1 MNMDRNTIIGFV
13 LLAGLLFVYL
23 FISTR
28 NSHELQ
34 SQRQHYED
42 SVARVQRGLD
52 SVAAIAKKDT
62 TIKAI
67 FGNDSIAQ
75 RNQGVENL
83 VTVENEVIKITFTN
97 KGGQPGKVQLKNYKS
112 FDSSLVVLNGTSFDK
127 ISYPV
132 NAGPNL
138 PAQVSDLYFNVG
150 QVVKNADNS
159 QTITFQLPLP
169 TGTLVHKFTLRP
181 NDYLVDWNVQ
191 IGGADKLLSQG
202 AFNLTWQSRP
212 MRHESDV
219 KYERLQTN
227 ICFYSDNDFDYI
239 MSKTEKKF
247 EKPVQWVGVSQQ
259 FFNTTLSAKNA
270 NAFTAGEIRWSRHG
284 DSDTTGKIA
293 DVTTTLQAKLP
304 LGADAL
310 FPMQLY
316 FGPNDYR
323 ILRNQPVPEM
333 DKVINLGRD
342 MYAFVRPINKYIV
355 MPVFNFFN
363 SFIGSMGMVIL
374 LLTLF
379 IRLATSPL
387 MYPGYLTSAKMKI
400 LKPDIAK
407 LKEKY
412 PDQQQFAMEQ
422 MKFLREAGVNQF
434 AGCLPSLLQIPIFF
448 ALYSFFN
455 SNISL
460 RGEEFLWAKNLAS
473 YDILF
478 QFPFEIWGLGNHISL
493 FTLTACITSF
503 LISFYNMSSTP
514 DQGNPALK
522 YMPYIFPFIL
532 LFVFN
537 KLPAAL
543 TWYYTV
549 SNIITLILQFVIQN
563 YIINHDKLVGKIE
576 AARKKPKTKSK
587 WAERLEQMQEQQKKM
602 QEAKTKQQGK
612 K

>member
-23 FISTR
+23 FISTK
-28 NSHELQ
+28 NTHELQ
-34 SQRQHYED
+34 GQRQHYED
-42 SVARVQRGLD
+42 SVARVKRALD
-52 SVAAIAKKDT
+52 STAAIAKRDT
-62 TIKAI
+62 AIKAVL
-67 FGNDSIAQ
+67 GTDSLLQ
-75 RNQGVENL
+75 QVQGVEKL
-83 VTVENEVIKITFTN
+83 VTVENEVIKVTFTN
-97 KGGQPGKVQLKNYKS
+97 KGGQPGKVELKNYKS
-112 FDSSLVVLNGTSFDK
+112 ADSNLVVLNGTSFDK

-132 NAGPNL
+132 NAAPNQVT
-138 PAQVSDLYFNVG
+138 QVSDLYFISG
-150 QVVKNADNS
+150 DVVKNADNS
-159 QTITFQLPLP
+159 QSIVFRFPSTN
-169 TGTLVHKFTLRP
+169 GTLTHTFTIRP
-181 NDYLVDWNVQ
+181 NDYLIDFNVQ
-191 IGGADKLLSQG
+191 LAGADKLLTQG
-202 AFNLTWQSRP
+202 AFNLTWQNQPVS
-212 MRHESDV
+212 HESDF
-219 KYERLQTN
+219 KYERSQST
-227 ICFYSDNDFDYI
+227 ICYYTDNDFDYV
-239 MSKTEKKF
+239 MTKSDRKF
-247 EKPVQWVGVSQQ
+247 ETPTQWVAVSQQ
-259 FFNTTLSAKNA
+259 FFNTALIAKTGFNS
-270 NAFTAGEIRWSRHG
+270 FSTGETRWTRHT
-284 DSDTTGKIA
+284 DSSNKIA

-310 FPMQLY
+310 VPLQLY
-316 FGPNDYR
+316 YGPNDYK
-323 ILRNQPVPEM
+323 ILKKQPVAEM
-333 DKVINLGRD
+333 DKIINLGRD

-363 SFIGSMGMVIL
+363 SFIGSMGIAIL

-400 LKPDIAK
+400 LRPDLAK

-422 MKFLREAGVNQF
+422 MKFMREAGVNQF

-455 SNISL
+455 SNIAL

-473 YDILF
+473 YDVLVHF
-478 QFPFEIWGLGNHISL
+478 SFEIPGLGNHLSL
-493 FTLTACITSF
+493 FTITACLTSF
-503 LISFYNMSSTP
+503 LISFYNMASTP

-549 SNIITLILQFVIQN
+549 SNIITLLLQFVIQH
-563 YIINHDKLVGKIE
+563 YVINHDKLVAKIE
-576 AARKKPKTKSK
+576 DARKKPKAKSK
-587 WAERLEQMQEQQKKM
+587 WAERLELMQEQQKKM
-602 QEAKTKQQGK
+602 QEERTKGK

>member
-13 LLAGLLFVYL
+13 LLAGLLFAYL
-23 FISTR
+23 FISTK
-28 NSHELQ
+28 NSNELQ
-34 SQRQHYED
+34 GQRQRYED
-42 SVARVQRGLD
+42 SVARVKRALD
-52 SVAAIAKKDT
+52 STAAIAQKDT

-67 FGNDSIAQ
+67 LGNDSNALST
-75 RNQGVENL
+75 QGVEKL
-83 VTVENEVIKITFTN
+83 VTVENEVLKVTFTN
-97 KGGQPGKVQLKNYKS
+97 KGGQPGKVELKKYKS
-112 FDSSLVVLNGTSFDK
+112 VDSNLVVLNGSSFDK
-127 ISYPV
+127 ISYKV
-132 NAGPNL
+132 NAGALNTT
-138 PAQVSDLYFNVG
+138 QVADLYFMG
-150 QVVKNADNS
+150 GDVVKNADNS
-159 QTITFQLPLP
+159 QTITFRMPLSN
-169 TGTLVHKFTLRP
+169 GTLVHKFTVRP
-181 NDYLVDWNVQ
+181 NDYLIDWNVQ
-191 IGGADKLLSQG
+191 LGGADKLLTEG
-202 AFNLTWQSRP
+202 ALNITWQDQP
-212 MRHESDV
+212 VQHESDV

-227 ICFYSDNDFDYI
+227 IGFYTDNDFDYI
-239 MSKTEKKF
+239 MSKSEKKF
-247 EKPVQWVGVSQQ
+247 DKQVQWVAVSQQ
-259 FFNTTLSAKNA
+259 FFNTTLIAKNG
-270 NAFTAGEIRWSRHG
+270 FSSGDIKWTRHA
-284 DSDTTGKIA
+284 DSTNKIA
-293 DVTTTLQAKLP
+293 DVTTSLQTKLP
-304 LGADAL
+304 LGADAA

-323 ILRNQPVPEM
+323 ILKSQPVPDM
-333 DKVINLGRD
+333 DKIINLGRD
-342 MYAFVRPINKYIV
+342 LYTFVRPINKYIV
-355 MPVFNFFN
+355 LPVFNFFD
-363 SFIGSMGMVIL
+363 SFIGSMGVVIL

-379 IRLATSPL
+379 IRLLTSPL

-400 LKPDIAK
+400 LRPDLAK

-422 MKFLREAGVNQF
+422 MKFMREAGVNQF

-478 QFPFEIWGLGNHISL
+478 QFNFEIWGLGNHISL
-493 FTLTACITSF
+493 FTITACLTSF
-503 LISFYNMSSTP
+503 LISFYNMASTP

-522 YMPYIFPFIL
+522 YMPYIFPFVL

-549 SNIITLILQFVIQN
+549 SNIITLLLQFVIQN
-563 YIINHDKLVGKIE
+563 YIINHDKLVAKIE
-576 AARKKPKTKSK
+576 ATRKKPKAKSK

-602 QEAKTKQQGK
+602 QEARTKQQGK

>member
-1 MNMDRNTIIGFV
+1 MNMDRNTVIGFV
-13 LLAGLLFVYL
+13 LLAVLLFVYL
-23 FISTR
+23 FISTK
-28 NSHELQ
+28 NTHELQ
-34 SQRQHYED
+34 GQRQHYED
-42 SVARVQRGLD
+42 SVARVKRALD
-52 SVAAIAKKDT
+52 SAAAIAQKDT

-67 FGNDSIAQ
+67 FGNDSASLST
-75 RNQGVENL
+75 QGVEKL
-83 VTVENEVIKITFTN
+83 VTVENEVLKISFTN

-112 FDSSLVVLNGTSFDK
+112 YDSSLVTLNGSAFDK
-127 ISYPV
+127 ISYGV

-138 PAQVSDLYFNVG
+138 PAQVADLYFAG
-150 QVVKNADNS
+150 GEVVKNADNS
-159 QTITFQLPLP
+159 QTVTFQRPLSN
-169 TGTLVHKFTLRP
+169 GTLIHKFTIRP
-181 NDYLVDWNVQ
+181 NDYLIDWNVQ
-191 IGGADKLLSQG
+191 ISGADRLLTQG
-202 AFNLTWQSRP
+202 AFNLTWQNQP
-212 MRHESDV
+212 LQHESDV

-227 ICFYSDNDFDYI
+227 ICYYTDNDFDYI
-239 MSKTEKKF
+239 MSKSERKF
-247 EKPVQWVGVSQQ
+247 EQQTQWVAISQQ
-259 FFNTTLSAKNA
+259 FFNSALVAKNG
-270 NAFTAGEIRWSRHG
+270 FSSGDVKFIRH
-284 DSDTTGKIA
+284 DDTTQRIA

-304 LGADAL
+304 LGAEAL

-316 FGPNDYR
+316 YGPNDYR
-323 ILRNQPVPEM
+323 ILQKQPVVDM
-333 DKVINLGRD
+333 DKIINLGRD
-342 MYAFVRPINKYIV
+342 LYAFVRPINKYIV

-363 SFIGSMGMVIL
+363 SFVGSMGMVIL

-400 LKPDIAK
+400 LRPDLAK

-412 PDQQQFAMEQ
+412 PDQQQYAMEQ

-503 LISFYNMSSTP
+503 LISFYNMASTP

-549 SNIITLILQFVIQN
+549 SNIITLLLQFVIQN
-563 YIINHDKLVGKIE
+563 YIINHDKLVAKIE
-576 AARKKPKTKSK
+576 ETRKKPKAKSK
-587 WAERLEQMQEQQKKM
+587 WAERLEQMQEAQKKL
-602 QEAKTKQQGK
+602 QEERTKQGK

>member
-13 LLAGLLFVYL
+13 LLAGLLFAYL
-23 FISTR
+23 FISTK
-28 NSHELQ
+28 NSQELQ
-34 SQRQHYED
+34 VQKQRYDD
-42 SVARVQRGLD
+42 SVARVKRASD
-52 SVAAIAKKDT
+52 SAVAIAQKDT
-62 TIKAI
+62 TIKAVL
-67 FGNDSIAQ
+67 GNDSGVLN
-75 RNQGVENL
+75 NQGVEKL

-112 FDSSLVVLNGTSFDK
+112 VDSTPVVLNGTSFDK
-127 ISYPV
+127 IAYAV
-132 NAGPNL
+132 NAGPNQAL
-138 PAQVSDLYFNVG
+138 QITDLYFIG
-150 QVVKNADNS
+150 GEVVKNADNS

-169 TGTLVHKFTLRP
+169 NGTVLHKFTLKP

-191 IGGADKLLSQG
+191 LAGADKLLTQG
-202 AFNLTWQSRP
+202 AFNVTWQNQP
-212 MRHESDV
+212 VQHESDV

-227 ICFYSDNDFDYI
+227 ICFYTDNDFDYI
-239 MSKTEKKF
+239 MSKSEKKF
-247 EKPVQWVGVSQQ
+247 DKQVQWVAVSQQ
-259 FFNTTLSAKNA
+259 FFNTALVAKNG
-270 NAFTAGEIRWSRHG
+270 FTSGEIRWSRHA
-284 DSDTTGKIA
+284 DTTSKIA

-323 ILRNQPVPEM
+323 ILKNQPAPDM
-333 DKVINLGRD
+333 DKIINLGRD
-342 MYAFVRPINKYIV
+342 LYTFVRPINMYIV
-355 MPVFNFFN
+355 LPVFNFFR
-363 SFIGSMGMVIL
+363 SFVGSMGVVIL

-379 IRLATSPL
+379 IRLVTSPL

-400 LKPDIAK
+400 LRPDLAK

-422 MKFLREAGVNQF
+422 MKFMREAGVNQF

-503 LISFYNMSSTP
+503 LISFYNMASTP

-549 SNIITLILQFVIQN
+549 SNIITLLLQFVIQN
-563 YIINHDKLVGKIE
+563 YIINHDKLVAKIDE
-576 AARKKPKTKSK
+576 ARKKPKAKSK
-587 WAERLEQMQEQQKKM
+587 WAERLEQMQEQQKKL
-602 QEAKTKQQGK
+602 QEAKAKQQGK

>member
-13 LLAGLLFVYL
+13 LLAGLLFAYL
-23 FISTR
+23 FISTK
-28 NSHELQ
+28 NSNELQ
-34 SQRQHYED
+34 GQRQRYED
-42 SVARVQRGLD
+42 SVARVKRALD
-52 SVAAIAKKDT
+52 STAAIAQKDT

-67 FGNDSIAQ
+67 LANDSNALST
-75 RNQGVENL
+75 QGVEKL
-83 VTVENEVIKITFTN
+83 VTVENEVLRITFTN
-97 KGGQPGKVQLKNYKS
+97 KGGQPGKVELKKYKS
-112 FDSSLVVLNGTSFDK
+112 VDSNLVVLNGSSFDK
-127 ISYPV
+127 ISYKV
-132 NAGPNL
+132 NAGALNT
-138 PAQVSDLYFNVG
+138 AQVADLYFMG
-150 QVVKNADNS
+150 GDVVRNADNS
-159 QTITFQLPLP
+159 QTITFRMPLSN
-169 TGTLVHKFTLRP
+169 GTLVHKFTVRP
-181 NDYLVDWNVQ
+181 NDYLIDWNVQ
-191 IGGADKLLSQG
+191 LGGADKLLTEG
-202 AFNLTWQSRP
+202 ALNITWQDQP
-212 MRHESDV
+212 VQHESDV

-227 ICFYSDNDFDYI
+227 IGFYTDNDFDYI
-239 MSKTEKKF
+239 MSKSEKKF
-247 EKPVQWVGVSQQ
+247 DKQVQWVSVSQQ
-259 FFNTTLSAKNA
+259 FFNTTLIAKNG
-270 NAFTAGEIRWSRHG
+270 FSSGDIKWTRHA
-284 DSDTTGKIA
+284 DSTSKIA
-293 DVTTTLQAKLP
+293 DVTTSLQTKLP
-304 LGADAL
+304 LGADAA

-323 ILRNQPVPEM
+323 ILKSQPVPEM
-333 DKVINLGRD
+333 DKIINLGRD
-342 MYAFVRPINKYIV
+342 LYTFVRPINKYIV
-355 MPVFNFFN
+355 LPVFNFFN
-363 SFIGSMGMVIL
+363 SFVGSMGVVIL

-379 IRLATSPL
+379 IRLFTSPL

-400 LKPDIAK
+400 LRPDLAK

-422 MKFLREAGVNQF
+422 MKFMREAGVNQF

-493 FTLTACITSF
+493 FTLTACLTSF
-503 LISFYNMSSTP
+503 LISFYNMASTP

-522 YMPYIFPFIL
+522 YMPYIFPFVL

-549 SNIITLILQFVIQN
+549 SNIITLLLQFVIQN
-563 YIINHDKLVGKIE
+563 YIINHDKLVAKIE
-576 AARKKPKTKSK
+576 ATRKKPKAKSK

-602 QEAKTKQQGK
+602 QETRTKQQGK

>member
-23 FISTR
+23 FISTK

-34 SQRQHYED
+34 GERQHYED
-42 SVARVQRGLD
+42 SVARVKRAAD
-52 SVAAIAKKDT
+52 SLAAIAQKDA
-62 TIKAI
+62 TIKAVL
-67 FGNDSIAQ
+67 GNDSNAV
-75 RNQGVENL
+75 NDQGVEKL
-83 VTVENEVIKITFTN
+83 VTVENEVIKVTFTT
-97 KGGQPGKVQLKNYKS
+97 KGGQPGKVELKKYKS
-112 FDSSLVVLNGTSFDK
+112 VDSNLVVLNGTSFDK
-127 ISYPV
+127 ISYAV
-132 NAGPNL
+132 NAAPNQ
-138 PAQVSDLYFNVG
+138 AVQVTDLNFVG
-150 QVVKNADNS
+150 GDIVKNADNS
-159 QTITFQLPLP
+159 QTITFQRPLP
-169 TGTLVHKFTLRP
+169 NGTIVHKFTLKP
-181 NDYLVDWNVQ
+181 NDYLLDWNVQ
-191 IGGADKLLSQG
+191 MGGADKLLTQG
-202 AFNLTWQSRP
+202 AFNITWQNQP
-212 MRHESDV
+212 VQHESDV
-219 KYERLQTN
+219 KYERLQSN
-227 ICFYSDNDFDYI
+227 ICYYSDNDFDYI
-239 MSKTEKKF
+239 MSKSEKKF
-247 EKPVQWVGVSQQ
+247 DKQVQWVAVSQQ
-259 FFNTTLSAKNA
+259 FFNTTLATKNG
-270 NAFTAGEIRWSRHG
+270 FTTGEIRWSRHA
-284 DSDTTGKIA
+284 DSSNKIA
-293 DVTTTLQAKLP
+293 DVTTTLQSKLP
-304 LGADAL
+304 LGPDAL
-310 FPMQLY
+310 VPLQLY
-316 FGPNDYR
+316 YGPNDYR
-323 ILRNQPVPEM
+323 ILRAQPVPEM
-333 DKVINLGRD
+333 DKIINLGRD

-355 MPVFNFFN
+355 MPVFNFFH
-363 SFIGSMGMVIL
+363 SFMGSMGIVIL

-379 IRLATSPL
+379 IRLGTSPL

-400 LKPDIAK
+400 LKPDLAK

-422 MKFLREAGVNQF
+422 MKFMREAGVNQF

-460 RGEEFLWAKNLAS
+460 RGEEFLWAHNLAS

-478 QFPFEIWGLGNHISL
+478 KFPFEVWGLGNHISL
-493 FTLTACITSF
+493 FTLTACLTSF
-503 LISFYNMSSTP
+503 LISFYNMASTP

-563 YIINHDKLVGKIE
+563 YIINHDKLVAKIE
-576 AARKKPKTKSK
+576 VARKKPKAKSK

-602 QEAKTKQQGK
+602 AEAKAKQGGGGK